1 MFQIKTMEKKNS
13 RILMRLSLGGG
24 EMLEF
29 SPASLYLPFSLKEQ
43 ALMVQWREMHF

>member
-1 MFQIKTMEKKNS
+1 MFQIQTMEENNS
-13 RILMRLSLGGG
+13 RVLMHLSLGGG

-43 ALMVQWREMHF
+43 ALMV